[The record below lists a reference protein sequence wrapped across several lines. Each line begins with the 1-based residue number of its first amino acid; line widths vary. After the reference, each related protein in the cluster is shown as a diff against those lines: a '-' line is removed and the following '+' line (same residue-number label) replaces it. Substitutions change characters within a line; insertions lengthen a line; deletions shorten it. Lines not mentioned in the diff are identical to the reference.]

1 MKNKQVTR
9 GLTTPDGVFNTRFMP
24 ALRRVFSAFL
34 CSTIIQL
41 AAAGADLNIPENILF
56 ETGIEYANPDSQHLQ
71 LNIARPKQSDHLLPC
86 VLCIHGGGFR
96 AGNRDSYNPLLLKLA
111 GRDYV
116 AVATSYRLAPKY
128 QFPAAI
134 FDVKTA
140 VRWLKA
146 NAGVYQIDPD
156 RIGVTGDS
164 AGGHLA
170 QFLGV
175 TADVKQFEGDEGN
188 YAQSTRVACVV
199 NRYGPSDFTKSYG
212 KSVDAAE
219 VLPLWLGGNL
229 ETAREKHVLSS
240 PLNWVTPASAPTLI
254 LHGTDDKYVAY
265 EQGVWMRDR
274 LKSCGVHVEML
285 TLEGAGHGF
294 KGTDAERAEA
304 AMFAF
309 FDNQLKNSPAG
320 GSAKVTVQRDIPY
333 AESADPREKLDIYAP
348 EGATNLPVVFWI
360 HGGGWQTGDR
370 TSVQLKPKA
379 FVEKGFVFVS
389 TGYRLLPNVEMI
401 DIFRDIA
408 KSVHWVHDHI
418 AAYGGDPNRLLVMG
432 HSAGAQLAALIS
444 IDDSYLNAEG
454 LSLRIIK
461 GCVPVDGDTYDVPA
475 MIDTAETRR
484 RVHGLDQAKWGHRL
498 KFGNDPAK
506 HRDYSAVNHVAKNKG
521 IPPFLILHVAEHPDT
536 GAQAERLEAVL
547 KSAGIPAKRFAA
559 RQTDHSKLNE
569 SLGQPDD
576 PPTQALFEFVAE
588 VLK

>member
-1 MKNKQVTR
+1 MGEQR
-9 GLTTPDGVFNTRFMP
+9 FNTRFMP
-24 ALRRVFSAFL
+24 KRSFAAFL
-34 CSTIIQL
+34 CLTL
-41 AAAGADLNIPENILF
+41 ARLTVGGADLNIPENVLF
-56 ETGIEYANPDSQHLQ
+56 DSGIEYANPDNQHLQ
-71 LNIARPKQSDHLLPC
+71 LNIARPKTSDRFLPC

-96 AGNRDSYNPLLLKLA
+96 AGNRDSYNPLLIKLA
-111 GRDYV
+111 SRGYI
-116 AVATSYRLAPKY
+116 AVSTSYRLAPQY
-128 QFPAAI
+128 PFPAAV
-134 FDVKTA
+134 FDVKAA

-146 NAGVYQIDPD
+146 NATVYQIDPD

-175 TADVKQFEGDEGN
+175 TADVRQFEGDEGN

-199 NRYGPSDFTKSYG
+199 NRYGPSDFTQSYG

-240 PLNWVTPASAPTLI
+240 PLNWVSPAAAPTLI

-274 LKSCGVHVEML
+274 LKNCGVHVELL

-294 KGTDAERAEA
+294 KGADAERAEA

-309 FDNQLKNSPAG
+309 FDSQLKNSPAG
-320 GSAKVTVQRDIPY
+320 GPGKLRVQRDVPY
-333 AESADPREKLDIYAP
+333 AESGDPRQKLDIYAP
-348 EGATNLPVVFWI
+348 ESGGNLPVVFWI

-389 TGYRLLPNVEMI
+389 TGYRLLPNVEMM

-408 KSVHWVHDHI
+408 KSVHWVRDHI
-418 AAYGGDPNRLLVMG
+418 AQYGGDANRILVMG

-444 IDDSYLNAEG
+444 IDERYLKAEG
-454 LSLRIIK
+454 LSLGIIK

-475 MIDTAETRR
+475 IIETTETRR
-484 RVHGLDQAKWGHRL
+484 RAHGLQQAKWGHRE

-506 HRDYSAVNHVAKNKG
+506 HRDYSAVNHVGKDKS
-521 IPPFLILHVAEHPDT
+521 IPPFLILHVADHPDT
-536 GAQAERLEAVL
+536 SAQAERLEAAL
-547 KSAGIPAKRFAA
+547 KNAGIPTKRFAA

-569 SLGQPDD
+569 SLGLPDD
-576 PPTQALFEFVAE
+576 PPTKALFEFVAE
-588 VLK
+588 ALK